1 MSSALWYPSQD
12 RVKNSAI
19 SKLSGGLSI
28 TDYNQ
33 LHQWSI
39 NNLDRFWSTV
49 WDQGNIIGFKG
60 KDIFTPH
67 PNFISAKFFPQA
79 KLNVAEN
86 LLTNNLGSEI
96 AITSLSESAQKIEIS
111 WSALRLEVAK
121 VAAAMSDLG
130 VKSGDRVVAWT
141 PNTHQVIIFTIAA
154 LSIGAVISTASTDFA
169 APAVL
174 DRFSQIGPKILLA
187 GTSYQYN
194 GKKINGQDSLDQIVH
209 GLPSLAKVIVIN
221 QESTKYQNWDNWL
234 LPYSGAELKY
244 ERFGFDHPG
253 FILFSSGTTGKPK
266 CIVHRAAG
274 ILMKL
279 TAEHLFN
286 FDLSEEDK
294 VFFYTTTGWM
304 MWNWLLYVLAS
315 STSIV
320 LYDGSPTYPRVDNLL
335 QIAADEKC
343 THLGLSA
350 KYIDLLNKSEIKNDG
365 KYELLNLKAII
376 STGSVLSAEGFNY
389 IYKNIK
395 SDLHL
400 ASISGGTDICGCF
413 VSAVPTLP
421 VYAGEIQGAC
431 LGMAV
436 DVFDEKG
443 KSLSIDQKGE
453 LVCTKPFPS
462 MPIGFW
468 NDDKYSN
475 YLNSYFS
482 KFDGIWTHGDFASK
496 SINSGFVIHG
506 RSDATLNSKGV
517 RIGTAE
523 IYRVVE
529 QLGEVIESLAVAKVI
544 ESDSKVILFVVLK
557 SGYLLTD
564 ELKQQIMGDL
574 RTQASPRHVPD
585 LIIQAPELPKT
596 KSNKLVELAV
606 SDLINGRSVRNRDGL
621 LNPAA
626 LDWFA
631 ALDLDTLI

>member
-1 MSSALWYPSQD
+1 MSSALWYPSQES
-12 RVKNSAI
+12 VKNSAI
-19 SKLSGGLSI
+19 LKLSSELSI

-49 WDQGNIIGFKG
+49 WDYGNIIGFKG

-96 AITSLSESAQKIEIS
+96 AITSLSESGEKVEIS

-187 GTSYQYN
+187 STSTQYN
-194 GKKINGQDSLDQIVH
+194 GKTIDGQDNLDQIVD
-209 GLPSLAKVIVIN
+209 GLPSVVKVIVIN
-221 QESTKYQNWDNWL
+221 QESTKYENWDNWL
-234 LPYSGAELKY
+234 LPYSGTALKY
-244 ERFGFDHPG
+244 ERFSFDHPG

-286 FDLSEEDK
+286 FDLGEKEK

-365 KYELLNLKAII
+365 KYEFLNLKAII

-389 IYKNIK
+389 IYTNIK

-443 KSLSIDQKGE
+443 KSLTADQKGE

-529 QLGEVIESLAVAKVI
+529 QLDEIIESLAVAKVI
-544 ESDSKVILFVVLK
+544 GSDSKVILFVVLK
-557 SGYLLTD
+557 SGYLLTN
-564 ELKQQIMGDL
+564 ELKQQIIGGL
-574 RTQASPRHVPD
+574 RTQASPRHIPD
-585 LIIQAPELPKT
+585 LIIQAPELPRT

-606 SDLINGRSVRNRDGL
+606 SDLINGRGVRNRDVL

-626 LDWFA
+626 LDWFT
-631 ALDLDTLI
+631 ALDLDSLI

>member
-1 MSSALWYPSQD
+1 MSSALWYPSQES
-12 RVKNSAI
+12 VKNSAI
-19 SKLSGGLSI
+19 LKLSSELSI

-49 WDQGNIIGFKG
+49 WDYGNIIGFKG
-60 KDIFTPH
+60 KDIFIPH

-86 LLTNNLGSEI
+86 LLTNNLGSEV
-96 AITSLSESAQKIEIS
+96 AITSLSESGEKVEIS

-187 GTSYQYN
+187 STSTQYN
-194 GKKINGQDSLDQIVH
+194 GKTIDGQDNLDQIVD
-209 GLPSLAKVIVIN
+209 GLPSVVKVIVIN
-221 QESTKYQNWDNWL
+221 QESTKYENWDNWL
-234 LPYSGAELKY
+234 LPYSGTALKY
-244 ERFGFDHPG
+244 ERFSFDHPG

-286 FDLSEEDK
+286 FDLGEKEK

-365 KYELLNLKAII
+365 KYEFLNLKAII

-389 IYKNIK
+389 IYTNIK

-436 DVFDEKG
+436 DVFNEKG
-443 KSLSIDQKGE
+443 KSLTADQKGE

-529 QLGEVIESLAVAKVI
+529 QLDEIIETLAVAKVI
-544 ESDSKVILFVVLK
+544 GSDSKVILFVVLK
-557 SGYLLTD
+557 SGYLLTN
-564 ELKQQIMGDL
+564 ELKQQIIGGL
-574 RTQASPRHVPD
+574 RTQASPRHIPD
-585 LIIQAPELPKT
+585 LIIQAPELPRT

-606 SDLINGRSVRNRDGL
+606 SDLINGRGVRNRDAL

-626 LDWFA
+626 LDWFT
-631 ALDLDTLI
+631 ALDLDSLI

>member
-1 MSSALWYPSQD
+1 MNSALWFPSEESI
-12 RVKNSAI
+12 KNSAV
-19 SKLSGGLSI
+19 SKLSSKLAI

-39 NNLDRFWSTV
+39 NNLDKFWSTV

-60 KDIFTPH
+60 KNIFTPH
-67 PNFISAKFFPQA
+67 PNFISAKFFPEA

-86 LLTNNLGSEI
+86 LLTNNLDSEI
-96 AITSLSESAQKIEIS
+96 ALTSLSESTHRVEIS
-111 WSALRLEVAK
+111 WSTLRLEVAR
-121 VAAAMSDLG
+121 VASAMSDLG
-130 VKSGDRVVAWT
+130 VESGDRVVAWT
-141 PNTHQVIIFTIAA
+141 PNTHQTIIFTIAA

-174 DRFSQIGPKILLA
+174 DRFGQIRPKILLA
-187 GTSYQYN
+187 STSFQYN
-194 GKKINGQDSLDQIVH
+194 GKIINGVDTLDQIVD
-209 GLPSLAKVIVIN
+209 GLPSIEKVIVIN
-221 QESTKYQNWDNWL
+221 QESNKYQNWDNWL
-234 LPYSGAELKY
+234 LPYSGIALKF
-244 ERFGFDHPG
+244 EKFDFDHPG

-286 FDLSEEDK
+286 FDLSKEEK

-315 STSIV
+315 SASIV
-320 LYDGSPTYPRVDNLL
+320 LYDGSPTFSRVDNLL
-335 QIAADEKC
+335 QIAADEEC

-350 KYIDLLNKSEIKNDG
+350 KYIDLLNKSEIKNNNRYDFI
-365 KYELLNLKAII
+365 NLKTII
-376 STGSVLSAEGFNY
+376 STGSVLSAEGFKY
-389 IYKNIK
+389 IYANIK
-395 SDLHL
+395 SDIHL

-413 VSAVPTLP
+413 VSAVPTAP

-431 LGMAV
+431 LGLAV
-436 DVFDEKG
+436 DVFDENG
-443 KSLSIDQKGE
+443 KSLSVGEKGE

-468 NDDKYSN
+468 NDHKNLN
-475 YLNSYFS
+475 YESAYFS
-482 KFDGIWTHGDFASK
+482 RFDGIWTHGDFVSK
-496 SINSGFVIHG
+496 SENSGFIIHG

-529 QLGEVIESLAVAKVI
+529 QLEEIMESLAVAKEI
-544 ESDSKVILFVVLK
+544 ESDSKVVLFVVLK
-557 SGYLLTD
+557 SGNLLTS
-564 ELKQQIMGDL
+564 DL
-574 RTQASPRHVPD
+574 EQRIIQNLRSQASPRHVPD
-585 LIIQAPELPKT
+585 LIVQAPELPRT

-606 SDLINGRSVRNRDGL
+606 SDLINGRSVRNRDAL
-621 LNPAA
+621 LNPEA

-631 ALDLDTLI
+631 TLDLGL